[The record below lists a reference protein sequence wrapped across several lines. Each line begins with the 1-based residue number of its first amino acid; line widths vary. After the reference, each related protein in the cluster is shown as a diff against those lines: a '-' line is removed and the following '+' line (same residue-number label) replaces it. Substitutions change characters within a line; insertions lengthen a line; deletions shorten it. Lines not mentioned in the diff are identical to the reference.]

1 MRDWRHLDFHIFP
14 ITCPWPMSCTAD
26 NLYFLVSAAIFGR
39 QVKRPRLGKCTREPP
54 KGVSRLGKCAHDTPQ
69 GVSGTHVWAKA
80 RMKRPRV
87 FLAHNIRPRVFLL
100 DLGVKHT
107 PKPQVGTSRWWTSS
121 PRASK
126 RSTAWPPVWCLW
138 DSSTRRK
145 GPTGRS

>member
-1 MRDWRHLDFHIFP
+1 
-14 ITCPWPMSCTAD
+14 MSCTAD

-87 FLAHNIRPRVFLL
+87 FLAHNIRPRVFIL

-107 PKPQVGTSRWWTSS
+107 PKPQVGTSRMFVTNKYMRIGNGEGESLMNY
-121 PRASK
+121 K
-126 RSTAWPPVWCLW
+126 YGGDECF
-138 DSSTRRK
+138 
-145 GPTGRS
+145 